1 MEDVARLCIVGILEP
16 TAKSERIFAFGEQ
29 MHMADVIAILR
40 ELRPNNK
47 KIPDP
52 PTNPIR
58 DRTEV
63 VPRARAEELL
73 PSFFGLSGFSG
84 VRESLEAGIEGWE

>member
-1 MEDVARLCIVGILEP
+1 
-16 TAKSERIFAFGEQ
+16 
-29 MHMADVIAILR
+29 MHIADIIAILR

-47 KIPDP
+47 KILDP
-52 PTNPIR
+52 PVDPIR

-73 PSFFGLSGFSG
+73 HSFFGLSGFIEI
-84 VRESLEAGIEGWE
+84 RERLEAGIEGLE

>member
-1 MEDVARLCIVGILEP
+1 
-16 TAKSERIFAFGEQ
+16 
-29 MHMADVIAILR
+29 MHIADVITILR

-63 VPRARAEELL
+63 VPRARAEEFLR
-73 PSFFGLSGFSG
+73 SAFGLSGFSD

>member
-1 MEDVARLCIVGILEP
+1 M
-16 TAKSERIFAFGEQ
+16 
-29 MHMADVIAILR
+29 
-40 ELRPNNK
+40 
-47 KIPDP
+47 IPDP

-63 VPRARAEELL
+63 VPRARAEEFLR
-73 PSFFGLSGFSG
+73 SVFGLSGFSD

>member
-1 MEDVARLCIVGILEP
+1 M
-16 TAKSERIFAFGEQ
+16 KSERIFAFGEQ
-29 MHMADVIAILR
+29 MHIADIINILR

-52 PTNPIR
+52 PANPIR

-63 VPRARAEELL
+63 LPRARAEEFLRK
-73 PSFFGLSGFSG
+73 FFGISGFTSA
-84 VRESLEAGIEGWE
+84 RKSLEAGIEGLK

>member
-1 MEDVARLCIVGILEP
+1 VVGVLEP

-29 MHMADVIAILR
+29 MHIADIIAILR

-47 KIPDP
+47 KILDP
-52 PTNPIR
+52 PADPIR

-73 PSFFGLSGFSG
+73 HSFFGLSGFTEI
-84 VRESLEAGIEGWE
+84 RESLEAGVEGLE